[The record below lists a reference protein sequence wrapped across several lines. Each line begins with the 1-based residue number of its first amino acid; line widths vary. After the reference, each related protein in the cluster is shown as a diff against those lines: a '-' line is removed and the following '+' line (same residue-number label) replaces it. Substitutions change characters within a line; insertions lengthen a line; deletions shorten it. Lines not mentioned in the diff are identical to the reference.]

1 MKALIVDGE
10 EIYRI
15 SMKEV
20 ITAAANFDEVIEAGS
35 EHDFLSMTA
44 SHDLFDLV
52 VLQPA
57 TLHDDGGNCL
67 KLVNR
72 LYPNAKVISIGKDTH
87 YTSNQ
92 SNFRYTTMP
101 RTASVQ
107 EMVKAI
113 RSSLKLPLDSYNSPC
128 ASSNMGRPK
137 VSNLLNTEFNR
148 FKSHVTNEHS
158 ENVKTVDLKRLSYR
172 QRQILAMAADGLP
185 NKEIAA
191 RLNIAEG
198 TVKAHMHS
206 IFKVLGVSNRTQA
219 VIRYGA
225 SGGNNSLPQDK
236 SPAWQQMT
244 VA

>member
-10 EIYRI
+10 EIYRL

-20 ITAAANFDEVIEAGS
+20 ISTAANFSEILEAGS

-44 SHDLFDLV
+44 RHDVFDLI

-57 TLHDDGGNCL
+57 SLQDDGQNCL

-72 LYPNAKVISIGKDTH
+72 LYPNTKVVSIGTNSNYSASSKD
-87 YTSNQ
+87 SNIT
-92 SNFRYTTMP
+92 FMP
-101 RTASVQ
+101 RTASIHD
-107 EMVKAI
+107 MVSAI
-113 RSSLKLPLDSYNSPC
+113 QHALKLPIDSYRGQANQQHVKQT
-128 ASSNMGRPK
+128 N
-137 VSNLLNTEFNR
+137 VSGLLKTEFNK
-148 FKSHVTNEHS
+148 FKTQIVQNGEAKNS
-158 ENVKTVDLKRLSYR
+158 VDLKRLSYR

-225 SGGNNSLPQDK
+225 SGGSSSLSQQK
-236 SPAWQQMT
+236 SPSWQQMT

>member
-10 EIYRI
+10 EIYRL

-20 ITAAANFDEVIEAGS
+20 ISTAANFSEILEAGS

-44 SHDLFDLV
+44 RHDVFDLI

-57 TLHDDGGNCL
+57 SLQDDGQNCL

-72 LYPNAKVISIGKDTH
+72 LYPNTKVVSIGANSN
-87 YTSNQ
+87 YTSSSKN
-92 SNFRYTTMP
+92 SNITFMP
-101 RTASVQ
+101 RTASIQ
-107 EMVKAI
+107 DMVSAI
-113 RSSLKLPLDSYNSPC
+113 QHALKLPIDSYNRQTNISDPL
-128 ASSNMGRPK
+128 K
-137 VSNLLNTEFNR
+137 TEFNK
-148 FKSHVTNEHS
+148 FKTQIVQNGDTKNS
-158 ENVKTVDLKRLSYR
+158 VDLKRLSYR

-225 SGGNNSLPQDK
+225 SGGSSSLSQQK
-236 SPAWQQMT
+236 SPHWQQMT